1 MRSHDTRVTD
11 DNANDDHD
19 EEEEDDDDDKDE
31 SKPVRNDK
39 ERTWLM

>member
-39 ERTWLM
+39 ERT

>member
-19 EEEEDDDDDKDE
+19 EEEEEDDDDKDE

-39 ERTWLM
+39 ERT